1 MHSDD
6 YLTDTGIVNSMPTIH
21 KVLIIACGALAR
33 EIIDLIKLNDWHHMD
48 LTCLPA
54 NYHLYPEK
62 ITTAVELAVKK
73 HSSNYKSIFI
83 AYADCGTGGLLE
95 KKCNELGVKM
105 IKGPHCYSFFEGNDK
120 FTQNAEDEI
129 SAFYL
134 TDFLVNQFDAFVW
147 KPMGLDKHPELLDM
161 YFGNYTKLVYQAQ
174 TKNKKLNQKAYE
186 ISKKMNLPLERRY
199 TGYGDLETT
208 LSLT

>member
-6 YLTDTGIVNSMPTIH
+6 YLKDFCVENIMPKNS

-33 EIIDLIKLNDWHHMD
+33 EIISLIKLNNWQHIS

-62 ITTAVELAVKK
+62 ITGAVEAAVLKYK
-73 HSSNYKSIFI
+73 SDYKSIFI

-95 KKCNELGVKM
+95 SKCKELGVEM

-120 FTQNAEDEI
+120 FSNNSENEI
-129 SAFYL
+129 TAFYL
-134 TDFLVNQFDAFVW
+134 TDFLVNQFEAFVW
-147 KPMGLDKHPELLDM
+147 KPMGLDKHPELIEM
-161 YFGNYTKLVYQAQ
+161 YFGNYTKLIYQAQ
-174 TKNKKLNQKAYE
+174 TNNSKLDKKAKE
-186 ISKKMNLPLERRY
+186 ISNKMNLPLERRF
-199 TGYGDLETT
+199 TGYGDLEAA
-208 LSLT
+208 LSIL